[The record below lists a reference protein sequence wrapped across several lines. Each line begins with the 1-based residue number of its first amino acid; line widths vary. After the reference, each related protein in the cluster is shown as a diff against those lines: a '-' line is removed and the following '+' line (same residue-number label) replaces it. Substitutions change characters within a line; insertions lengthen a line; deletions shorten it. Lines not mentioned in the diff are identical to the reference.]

1 MAGFS
6 LAKGFDRAGLARIA
20 DALVVTIAV
29 SLPWST
35 SVTAILLVLWLIIE
49 LPTLDWADVR
59 RAVMTPAGWLPVL
72 LVALGLVGMMWA
84 DVPFAQRVRGFDSFP
99 RLLIIP
105 LLFVQF
111 ARPGRGERVF
121 LGYLLSCIALLV
133 ATTVIKPIG
142 PLWELLTRYE
152 VGEIVGHNDVLV
164 KNAATQSGEFVTCIS
179 GLLYLLYEAY
189 ARRHWKMSLGLAV
202 VICAMLASILYVST
216 GRTSLV
222 VLLVLLVLFA
232 VKKLKGKSIILAFL
246 GAILIGAIGWFSS
259 PYLRERTTQIW
270 TEIKTYE
277 ATNERTSSGE
287 RIEFW
292 KKSVEFVRQA
302 PVFGHGTGTIRALFE
317 KAATGKTGAAGVA
330 AANPH
335 GQTFAIAIQLGLVG
349 AAILW
354 AMWIAHMLLFRG
366 DGLAEWIGLVIVI
379 QNVVGSLFNSHLFDF
394 TQGWLYVVG
403 VGVAGGMVLKNRR
416 LATSGKAE

>member
-133 ATTVIKPIG
+133 ATTVIKP
-142 PLWELLTRYE
+142 
-152 VGEIVGHNDVLV
+152 
-164 KNAATQSGEFVTCIS
+164 FVTCIS

-302 PVFGHGTGTIRALFE
+302 PVFGHGTGTIPALFE
-317 KAATGKTGAAGVA
+317 KAAAGKTGAAGVA

>member
-1 MAGFS
+1 V
-6 LAKGFDRAGLARIA
+6 K
-20 DALVVTIAV
+20 
-29 SLPWST
+29 
-35 SVTAILLVLWLIIE
+35 
-49 LPTLDWADVR
+49 
-59 RAVMTPAGWLPVL
+59 
-72 LVALGLVGMMWA
+72 
-84 DVPFAQRVRGFDSFP
+84 GFDSFL

-152 VGEIVGHNDVLV
+152 VGGVVAYNDVLV

-179 GLLYLLYEAY
+179 GLLFLLHEAY
-189 ARRHWKMSLGLAV
+189 ARRHWKISLGLAV

-232 VKKLKGKSIILAFL
+232 VKKLKGKSIVIASLA
-246 GAILIGAIGWFSS
+246 AILIGAIGWFSS
-259 PYLRERTTQIW
+259 PYLRERTTHIW
-270 TEIKTYE
+270 TEIKSYE

-292 KKSVEFVRQA
+292 KKSIEFVRQA

-317 KAATGKTGAAGVA
+317 KAAAGKTGAAGVA

-335 GQTFAIAIQLGLVG
+335 NQTFAVAIQLGLVG
-349 AAILW
+349 AAVLW

-366 DGLAEWIGLVIVI
+366 DGLAEWIGLVIVV

-403 VGVAGGMVLKNRR
+403 VGVAGGMVLKKRR